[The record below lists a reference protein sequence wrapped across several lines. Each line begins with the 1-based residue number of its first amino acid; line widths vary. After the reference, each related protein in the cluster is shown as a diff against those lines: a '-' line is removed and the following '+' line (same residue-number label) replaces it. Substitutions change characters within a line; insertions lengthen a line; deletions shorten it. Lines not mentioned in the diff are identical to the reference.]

1 MLQKFTN
8 RELANTIIRLNDFK
22 RESSKK
28 PVKLMYT
35 INRNLDHLRNAIKPF
50 EASRQEIVSKYYET
64 NKNGKLAAI
73 DGKKEIAES
82 EMSELLDIETE
93 VEISKIPLDMIESI
107 EVSGDEFDAID
118 FMIE

>member
-1 MLQKFTN
+1 MFKHVGDKLYRRQDK
-8 RELANTIIRLNDFK
+8 ELLCIEPWGANSFRVRATQRAEFIPDIDSVLLEPEKAQVTI
-22 RESSKK
+22 
-28 PVKLMYT
+28 
-35 INRNLDHLRNAIKPF
+35 
-50 EASRQEIVSKYYET
+50 
-64 NKNGKLAAI
+64 AI